1 MHWREKGHPPALSY
15 CNYLKYSII
24 LGNYGS
30 ALFDGDA
37 NLESQ
42 YSGHDAT
49 LDAFLSSVVD
59 ASSHSILRA
68 PTWYAN

>member
-15 CNYLKYSII
+15 CNY
-24 LGNYGS
+24 GS
-30 ALFDGDA
+30 ALLDGDA

-42 YSGHDAT
+42 YSGRDAT

-59 ASSHSILRA
+59 ASSHTILRA